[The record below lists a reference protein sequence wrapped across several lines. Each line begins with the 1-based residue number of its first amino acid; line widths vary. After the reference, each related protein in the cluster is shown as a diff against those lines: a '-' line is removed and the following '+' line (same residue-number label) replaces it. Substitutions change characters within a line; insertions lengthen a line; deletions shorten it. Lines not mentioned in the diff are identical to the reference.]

1 MTPALRAKPLRP
13 FPPAGDDVELENPAT
28 NQPLLQPE
36 IIHSE
41 ERESSRAGGKKDPG
55 SGPTTTRS
63 FFAVTESTTT
73 STTTPTPRTRPRP
86 RPTTAA
92 PPFPSIGP
100 QVPIDYEDSDTDY
113 GHGYDSFEETPG
125 ISGDPTKVRTP
136 NAKDQI
142 HSDASGGIALV
153 ISIIAGAL
161 IIVILIILLILK
173 FKGRR
178 DGTYKVDETKNYEG
192 IPTVPTPM
200 VNGQGNGNIKPG
212 DRRPVKKQSK
222 DVKEWYV

>member
-1 MTPALRAKPLRP
+1 M
-13 FPPAGDDVELENPAT
+13 ELENPAT
-28 NQPLLQPE
+28 HQPLLKPE

-41 ERESSRAGGKKDPG
+41 ERESSRTGGKKDPG

-63 FFAVTESTTT
+63 FFAVTEGTTT

-86 RPTTAA
+86 RPTTVATS
-92 PPFPSIGP
+92 FPSIGP
-100 QVPIDYEDSDTDY
+100 QIPADYDDIGDDY
-113 GHGYDSFEETPG
+113 NHDYNSFNENTG
-125 ISGDPTKVRTP
+125 IPGDPTKVRTST
-136 NAKDQI
+136 NNNQI